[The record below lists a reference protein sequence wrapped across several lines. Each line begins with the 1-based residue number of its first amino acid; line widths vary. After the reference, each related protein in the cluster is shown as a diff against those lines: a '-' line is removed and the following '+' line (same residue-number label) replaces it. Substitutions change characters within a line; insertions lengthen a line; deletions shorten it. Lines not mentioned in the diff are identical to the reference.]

1 MNDIEDKIENGIQQ
15 HTTLEEQLEKLKKE
29 QAEAEE
35 TYRGRIKFGDLNHNP
50 ASIQQLAQTILE
62 RKSKID
68 DLEAQIAQSKDTSRE
83 TDTNRDSSSFNK
95 QIGENEQQAM
105 TVYTGRN
112 PILRWVQKII
122 DKIEQR
128 IQKIDE
134 RSNKNPMDRYKE
146 KNFEQEM
153 EYLKKNQNE
162 EYNTMA
168 QMKNVKKPT
177 AQTAHQ
183 RFEDKISGNGAY
195 RTNGLNYKK
204 QEPEIDTEKYIQE
217 TIESKKISER

>member
-1 MNDIEDKIENGIQQ
+1 MNDIDDKIENGIQQ

-35 TYRGRIKFGDLNHNP
+35 TYRGRIKFGDLNNNP

-68 DLEAQIAQSKDTSRE
+68 DLEAQIAQLKDTSRE
-83 TDTNRDSSSFNK
+83 TDMNRDSSSFNK
-95 QIGENEQQAM
+95 QIGENEQQSM

-112 PILRWVQKII
+112 PILRLVQKII

-146 KNFEQEM
+146 NFDQEM
-153 EYLKKNQNE
+153 KYLKNNQHE
-162 EYNTMA
+162 EYKTMA
-168 QMKNVKKPT
+168 QMNISLKTVKKPN
-177 AQTAHQ
+177 AHQ

-217 TIESKKISER
+217 TIESKEISER

>member
-1 MNDIEDKIENGIQQ
+1 MNDIDDKIENGIQQ

-62 RKSKID
+62 RKRKID
-68 DLEAQIAQSKDTSRE
+68 DLEAQIAQLKDTSRE
-83 TDTNRDSSSFNK
+83 TDMNRDSSSFNK

-146 KNFEQEM
+146 NFDQEM
-153 EYLKKNQNE
+153 EYLKNNQHE

-168 QMKNVKKPT
+168 KMKNVKKPT
-177 AQTAHQ
+177 AHQ
-183 RFEDKISGNGAY
+183 RFEDEISGNGAY

-204 QEPEIDTEKYIQE
+204 QEPANKTEKYR
-217 TIESKKISER
+217 IESKGISER